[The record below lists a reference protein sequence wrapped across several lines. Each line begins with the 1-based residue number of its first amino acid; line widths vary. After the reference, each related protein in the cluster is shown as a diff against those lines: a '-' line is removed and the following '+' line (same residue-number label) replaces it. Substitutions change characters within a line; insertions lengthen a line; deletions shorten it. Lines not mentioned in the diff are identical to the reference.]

1 MKTFLEMIAIGFP
14 YEVRAV
20 SCMLRTD
27 LEIPNSPTPFRKISL
42 SCWSVAGMGILGY
55 SLGSD
60 GALFATT
67 VAKDQLVWAVSL
79 SASSSL
85 FSGRQ
90 AQSIQYNAS
99 LQRIVWQQNAPPF
112 FQTDRILP
120 PFLST
125 YTLDQLL
132 GIVIFIVS

>member
-1 MKTFLEMIAIGFP
+1 
-14 YEVRAV
+14 
-20 SCMLRTD
+20 
-27 LEIPNSPTPFRKISL
+27 
-42 SCWSVAGMGILGY
+42 MGILGY

-90 AQSIQYNAS
+90 AQAYSIMQVFS
-99 LQRIVWQQNAPPF
+99 VLF
-112 FQTDRILP
+112 GSKMLHLFSKLTGFCL
-120 PFLST
+120 LS
-125 YTLDQLL
+125 
-132 GIVIFIVS
+132 

>member
-1 MKTFLEMIAIGFP
+1 MGGLFVCLFLPF
-14 YEVRAV
+14 
-20 SCMLRTD
+20 
-27 LEIPNSPTPFRKISL
+27 FRKTS
-42 SCWSVAGMGILGY
+42 
-55 SLGSD
+55 
-60 GALFATT
+60 T
-67 VAKDQLVWAVSL
+67 
-79 SASSSL
+79 
-85 FSGRQ
+85 
-90 AQSIQYNAS
+90 SIQYNAS